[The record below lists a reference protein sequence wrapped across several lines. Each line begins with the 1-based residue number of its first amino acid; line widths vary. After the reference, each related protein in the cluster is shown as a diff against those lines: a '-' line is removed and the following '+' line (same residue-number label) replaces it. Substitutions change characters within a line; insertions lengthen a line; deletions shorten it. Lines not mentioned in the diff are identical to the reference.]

1 MERSVIEDGGV
12 KVAVIA
18 CVESSIPFHYI
29 EASLLRSLRVFA
41 RIITFFFIYPFL
53 RKVSHETKNEHVK

>member
-18 CVESSIPFHYI
+18 CVESSISFHCI
-29 EASLLRSLRVFA
+29 EATLALKCVDISATGF
-41 RIITFFFIYPFL
+41 
-53 RKVSHETKNEHVK
+53 